1 MLSEVTEQLMNVEQ
15 LLNESE
21 VALATIIERN
31 AHFNNISNIVD
42 QALDDARIRY
52 NYSKPFIYNRTQE
65 NITVNNIS
73 SELKMLQL
81 ILQDLYG
88 LSLNVSLTVNNT
100 LVYNRILD
108 DNITRLQ
115 VLHIYRITKFY

>member
-1 MLSEVTEQLMNVEQ
+1 MNVEQ
-15 LLNESE
+15 LLNDSE

-31 AHFNNISNIVD
+31 GNFNNISNIVD

-52 NYSKPFIYNRTQE
+52 NYSKPFIDNRTQE

-81 ILQDLYG
+81 ILQDLYA
-88 LSLNVSLTVNNT
+88 LSSNISLTVNNT

-115 VLHIYRITKFY
+115 VLHIYKITKFY